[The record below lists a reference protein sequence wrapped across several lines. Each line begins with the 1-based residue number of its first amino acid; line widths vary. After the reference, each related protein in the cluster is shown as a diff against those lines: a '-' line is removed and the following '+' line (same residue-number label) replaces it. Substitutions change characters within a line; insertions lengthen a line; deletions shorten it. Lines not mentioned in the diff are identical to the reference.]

1 MNRSCDICCPSKA
14 KAPRVVGFQATLN
27 TSKRLGLNI
36 QRSAFPVHSA
46 ICVQLCILLLFLVQ
60 TASIMDPLSI
70 GSAVVGLIA
79 TAARVAPMLHHFVSH
94 ARDAPKSA
102 SQILEE
108 MNSIT
113 SALEQLQV
121 YLMGAYRTN
130 AARRSMLSLRNI
142 VATLTACVTTYSD
155 LEFLVRKCMSDG
167 KVKAFKWVMNESD
180 VGGLLDRVQAHKLS
194 LVFMLTI
201 LQW

>member
-1 MNRSCDICCPSKA
+1 
-14 KAPRVVGFQATLN
+14 
-27 TSKRLGLNI
+27 
-36 QRSAFPVHSA
+36 
-46 ICVQLCILLLFLVQ
+46 
-60 TASIMDPLSI
+60 MDPLSI

-102 SQILEE
+102 SQILDE

-113 SALEQLQV
+113 SALEQLQI
-121 YLMGAYRTN
+121 YLMGAYKTN
-130 AARRSMLSLRNI
+130 AIRRSMINLRNI
-142 VATLTACVTTYSD
+142 VATLTSCVTTYSD
-155 LEFLVRKCMSDG
+155 LEFMVNKCMSNG
-167 KVKAFKWVMNESD
+167 EVKKFKWVINESD
-180 VGGLLDRVQAHKLS
+180 IEGLLNRVQAHKLS